1 MVLDHYPFVKM
12 IKLSLYVEQTKDTK
26 VKLFKFKEP
35 NLLFKLINLQR
46 IKLME
51 LHIKFQ
57 SILLM
62 FLLLNLKK
70 LKIEW
75 QEFKKF

>member
-1 MVLDHYPFVKM
+1 
-12 IKLSLYVEQTKDTK
+12 VEQTKDIK

-35 NLLFKLINLQR
+35 NILFKLINLQR

-70 LKIEW
+70 LKIE
-75 QEFKKF
+75 